1 MRTPRHHHSR
11 RQAASFAVAVP
22 AALGVA
28 LAGTA
33 AATSPDHDVASSP
46 QDRVNALL
54 DPIIGDNYSI
64 YSGSGFHDHGSAY
77 VAFTGPL
84 PAADRATIL
93 SHGHITLIEDAAL
106 DADTADALSAELFS
120 AAVAAS
126 ADGATVSLHVNPID
140 GHAELVS
147 SAPLRGDVPTA
158 PPGVTVTLAVDPS
171 LSATADVA
179 WSDGVGNEIDALH
192 ALNAAF
198 EDR

>member
-11 RQAASFAVAVP
+11 RHAASFAVAVA

-33 AATSPDHDVASSP
+33 AATSPDHDVASAP
-46 QDRVNALL
+46 QDGINALL
-54 DPIIGDNYSI
+54 DPIIGDNYPI
-64 YSGSGFHDHGSAY
+64 YSGSGFRDDGTAY

-84 PAADRATIL
+84 PAADRDTIL
-93 SHGHITLIEDAAL
+93 SHGDVTLIEDATL
-106 DADTADALSAELFS
+106 DADTADAVSATLFS

-126 ADGATVSLHVNPID
+126 ADGATISLHVDPLD

-147 SAPLRGDVPTA
+147 SAPLRGDVPTP
-158 PPGVTVTLAVDPS
+158 PPGVTVTLTVDPS
-171 LSATADVA
+171 LSASADAA
-179 WSDGVGNEIDALH
+179 WSDAVGNEADGMH

-198 EDR
+198 EGR